1 MEPKLIRQLI
11 RPDLL
16 DIRPYSSARDEYS
29 ETSRGMTFLDANE
42 SPVDNGLNRY
52 PDPSQR
58 AVKLKLAD
66 QKGVGLNQIFLGN
79 GSDEVLDLLFRAF
92 CIPGKDNCLI
102 LPPTYGMYSVL
113 AAINRV
119 ECREVQLT
127 SNFQPDVAG
136 IIKNTDQH
144 SKLLFICSPNNPTG
158 NLMDETRIEQ
168 LLSQFPG
175 LVVIDEAYWDFGDGE
190 SWLQKL
196 DTYPNL
202 VVTQTFSKAFGLA
215 GIRLGACYADP
226 AVIAILNA
234 IKPPYNVNELT
245 QQTVLKELENT
256 NAIEKRI
263 RVIRIEKQRLRQRLK
278 EASFVNKIFPS
289 DANFILV
296 QVDDANRRYNE
307 LLQEGIVVRNRSD
320 QPLCK
325 NCLRITVGTR
335 AQNDTLLNAI
345 TNLQA

>member
-1 MEPKLIRQLI
+1 MEPKYIRQLI
-11 RPDLL
+11 RPDLI
-16 DIRPYSSARDEYS
+16 DIKPYSSARDEYS

-42 SPVDNGLNRY
+42 SPVENGLNRY
-52 PDPSQR
+52 PDPFQR
-58 AVKLKLAD
+58 AVKEKLAD
-66 QKGVGLNQIFLGN
+66 KKGVAVNQIFLGN

-92 CIPGKDNCLI
+92 CIPGMDNCLI

-113 AAINRV
+113 SAINGV
-119 ECREVQLT
+119 ERREVQLT
-127 SNFQPDVAG
+127 SNFQPDVSG
-136 IIKNTDQH
+136 IVRSTDQH

-158 NLMDETRIEQ
+158 NLMDETVVEQ

-175 LVVIDEAYWDFGDGE
+175 LVVIDEAYWDFGDSE
-190 SWLQKL
+190 SWVQKL
-196 DTYPNL
+196 DSYPNL

-256 NAIEKRI
+256 KTIEDRIRDIKSEKLRLIQRLNAI
-263 RVIRIEKQRLRQRLK
+263 
-278 EASFVNKIFPS
+278 SFVDEVFPS
-289 DANFILV
+289 DANFVLV
-296 QVDDANRRYNE
+296 RVDYANRRYSE
-307 LLQEGIVVRNRSD
+307 LLDKGIVVRNRSG
-320 QPLCK
+320 QPLCD

-335 AQNDTLLNAI
+335 TQNDILLNAI
-345 TNLQA
+345 TSLET